1 MEDER
6 TYTRRGVMAAAAAV
20 AVAAVAALLSAERDP
35 ARTAAAAAATTAGP
49 DWEALKAEYPGIV
62 AWLRVGGTT
71 IDLPVMQPCGGQ
83 ADDWYLTH
91 APDGSE
97 SGEGSAY
104 LDRRAEADSG
114 HRLVFG
120 HHMAGTDRMF
130 SAVSKA
136 YGQGSFDGLGDMTWS
151 TPGGGD
157 LTLRPAFAMSVDK
170 QYAAIQRFSFADGV
184 DMRAWLG
191 GLAGDASAR
200 ADDVD
205 GIVASA
211 GAAVTLCTCS
221 SDRAGQRARTLVT
234 FVG

>member
-1 MEDER
+1 LEDER

-20 AVAAVAALLSAERDP
+20 AVAAVAALLSATRDP
-35 ARTAAAAAATTAGP
+35 AQTAAAPTTTTAL
-49 DWEALKAEYPGIV
+49 DWEALKAAYPGIV
-62 AWLRVGGTT
+62 AWLRVDGTT
-71 IDLPVMQPCGGQ
+71 IDLPVMQPSGDQ
-83 ADDWYLTH
+83 PDDWYLTH

-104 LDRRAEADSG
+104 LDRRAGADSG

-130 SAVSKA
+130 SGVSKA
-136 YGQGSFDGLGDMTWS
+136 YVQGSFDGLGDMTWS
-151 TPGGGD
+151 TPGGGG

-170 QYAAIQRFSFADGV
+170 QYASVQRFSFADGD
-184 DMRAWLG
+184 DMRDWLE
-191 GLAGDASAR
+191 GLAADASAV
-200 ADDVD
+200 AEDVD
-205 GIVASA
+205 GLVASA
-211 GAAVTLCTCS
+211 ADVVTLCTCS